1 MLQEFKDFV
10 NRGNVV
16 DLAVAV
22 VIGAAFGLV
31 VTSFVDDIL
40 MQIVADIFGQPDFN
54 NLSIHWGELT
64 GEIDDQGRL
73 LYEGQI
79 FYGSFITQLINF
91 VLIAFAVFLVVKAY
105 NKTKEPE
112 VEEDSGPSEVDLL
125 TEIRDSLANR

>member
-40 MQIVADIFGQPDFN
+40 MQIVAAIFGQPDFN